1 GFRKEARLAISFTVT
16 ARDTGSHARAG
27 TITTE
32 RGEVRTPAFLPVGTA
47 GTVKGV
53 WPTQLKAMGYQCVLA
68 NTYHLYLRP
77 GHERIRRLGGLHR
90 FMGWDRPVLTDSGGY
105 QVFSLSSLRSVS
117 DDEVTFRSH
126 IDGSRHVLSPELA
139 VEVQEALGSDIR
151 MVLDECVE
159 YPAGRREVEKA
170 VRRTAVWA
178 RRSLAVS
185 RREEGGLFG
194 IVQGGMVPEFRKRS
208 VEEIC
213 ALPFPG
219 FAIGGVSVGEGKQLL
234 RETVEFTAPLLP
246 AGKPRYL
253 MGVGTPEDILFAVS
267 RGVDIFDC
275 VLPTRNARTGMLFTS
290 AGPVSIK
297 QARYADDPRPPDEKC
312 DCPTCL
318 TFSRAY
324 LRHLYLQKEILSSMA
339 LTVHNL
345 HFYRQWMERIR
356 EAISIGYL
364 ADFVQESPGSRGE

>member
-1 GFRKEARLAISFTVT
+1 LAISFNVT

-32 RGEVRTPAFLPVGTA
+32 RGEIRTPAFLPVGTA
-47 GTVKGV
+47 GTVKGI
-53 WPTQLKAMGYQCVLA
+53 WPAQLKAMGYQCVLA

-77 GHERIRRLGGLHR
+77 GHERIRRLGGVHR

-126 IDGSRHVLSPELA
+126 IDGSRHVLSPEFA
-139 VEVQEALGSDIR
+139 VEIQEALGSDIR

-159 YPAGRREVEKA
+159 YPAGQREVEEA
-170 VRRTAVWA
+170 VRRTTVWA

-194 IVQGGMVPEFRKRS
+194 IVQGGMLPELRKRS

-234 RETVEFTAPLLP
+234 RETVDFTAPLLP
-246 AGKPRYL
+246 TGKPRYL

-356 EAISIGYL
+356 EAISNGNL
-364 ADFVQESPGSRGE
+364 ADIMQESPGSSGE

>member
-1 GFRKEARLAISFTVT
+1 LAISFNVT

-47 GTVKGV
+47 GTVKGI
-53 WPTQLKAMGYQCVLA
+53 WPAQLKAMGYQCVLA

-77 GHERIRRLGGLHR
+77 GHERIRRLGGVHR

-117 DDEVTFRSH
+117 DDEVAFRSH
-126 IDGSRHVLSPELA
+126 IDGSRHVLSPEFA

-159 YPAGRREVEKA
+159 YPAGRREVEEA
-170 VRRTAVWA
+170 VRRTTVWA
-178 RRSLAVS
+178 RRSLAAS

-194 IVQGGMVPEFRKRS
+194 IVQGGMIPELRKRS

-234 RETVEFTAPLLP
+234 RETVDFTAPLLP
-246 AGKPRYL
+246 TGKPRYL

-356 EAISIGYL
+356 EAISNGNL
-364 ADFVQESPGSRGE
+364 ADFMQESPGSSGE

>member
-1 GFRKEARLAISFTVT
+1 
-16 ARDTGSHARAG
+16 
-27 TITTE
+27 
-32 RGEVRTPAFLPVGTA
+32 
-47 GTVKGV
+47 
-53 WPTQLKAMGYQCVLA
+53 
-68 NTYHLYLRP
+68 
-77 GHERIRRLGGLHR
+77 
-90 FMGWDRPVLTDSGGY
+90 MGWDRPVLTDSGGY
-105 QVFSLSSLRSVS
+105 QVFSLSSLRSVT

-126 IDGSRHVLSPELA
+126 IDGSRHVLSPEFA
-139 VEVQEALGSDIR
+139 VEVQEVLGSDIR

-159 YPAGRREVEKA
+159 YPAGRREVEEA
-170 VRRTAVWA
+170 VRRTTVWA

-194 IVQGGMVPEFRKRS
+194 IVQGGMLPELRRRS

-234 RETVEFTAPLLP
+234 RETVDFTAPLLP
-246 AGKPRYL
+246 TGKPRYL

-290 AGPVSIK
+290 TGPVSIK
-297 QARYADDPRPPDEKC
+297 QARYADDPRPPDAKC
-312 DCPTCL
+312 NCPTCL

-356 EAISIGYL
+356 EAISNGNL
-364 ADFVQESPGSRGE
+364 ADFMQESPGSSGE

>member
-1 GFRKEARLAISFTVT
+1 LAISFNVT
-16 ARDTGSHARAG
+16 ALDTGSHARAG

-32 RGEVRTPAFLPVGTA
+32 RGVIRTPAFLPVGTA

-53 WPTQLKAMGYQCVLA
+53 WPTQLKVMGYQCVLA

-77 GHERIRRLGGLHR
+77 GHERIRRLGGVHR
-90 FMGWDRPVLTDSGGY
+90 FMGWDRAVLTDSGGY

-117 DDEVTFRSH
+117 DDEVIFRSQ

-159 YPAGRREVEKA
+159 YPAGRKEVEEA
-170 VRRTAVWA
+170 VRRTTVWA

-185 RREEGGLFG
+185 RREDGGLFG
-194 IVQGGMVPEFRKRS
+194 IVQGGMLPELRKRS

-213 ALPFPG
+213 TLPFHG
-219 FAIGGVSVGEGKQLL
+219 FAIGGVSVGEGKELL

-246 AGKPRYL
+246 TGKPRYL
-253 MGVGTPEDILFAVS
+253 MGVGTPEDILFSVS

-297 QARYADDPRPPDEKC
+297 QARYADDPRPPDERC
-312 DCPTCL
+312 GCPTCL

-356 EAISIGYL
+356 EAISNGNL
-364 ADFVQESPGSRGE
+364 ADFMKESPGLRGE

>member
-1 GFRKEARLAISFTVT
+1 LAISFTVT
-16 ARDTGSHARAG
+16 VRDPGSHARAG

-32 RGEVRTPAFLPVGTA
+32 RGEVRTPAFLPIGTM

-53 WPTQLKAMGYQCVLA
+53 WPTQLKEMGYQCVLA

-159 YPAGRREVEKA
+159 YPAGRREVEEA

-208 VEEIC
+208 AEEIC
-213 ALPFPG
+213 ALPFAG

-297 QARYADDPRPPDEKC
+297 QARYADDPRPPDERC

-364 ADFVQESPGSRGE
+364 ADFVQESPGSGGE

>member
-1 GFRKEARLAISFTVT
+1 LAISFHVT

-47 GTVKGV
+47 GTVKGI
-53 WPTQLKAMGYQCVLA
+53 WPAQLKAMGYQCVLA

-77 GHERIRRLGGLHR
+77 GHERIRRLGGVHR

-105 QVFSLSSLRSVS
+105 QVFSLSSLRSVT

-126 IDGSRHVLSPELA
+126 IDGSRHVLSPEFA

-159 YPAGRREVEKA
+159 YPAGRREVEEA
-170 VRRTAVWA
+170 VRRTTVWA

-194 IVQGGMVPEFRKRS
+194 IVQGGMLPELRRRS

-234 RETVEFTAPLLP
+234 RETVDFTAPLLP
-246 AGKPRYL
+246 MGKPRYL

-290 AGPVSIK
+290 TGPVSIK
-297 QARYADDPRPPDEKC
+297 QARYADDPRQPDEKC

-356 EAISIGYL
+356 EAISNGNL
-364 ADFVQESPGSRGE
+364 ADFMQESPGSSGE

>member
-1 GFRKEARLAISFTVT
+1 MAISFNVT

-27 TITTE
+27 TITSE

-47 GTVKGV
+47 GTVKGI
-53 WPTQLKAMGYQCVLA
+53 WPAQLKAMGYQCVLA

-77 GHERIRRLGGLHR
+77 GHERIRRLGGVHR

-117 DDEVTFRSH
+117 DDEVAFRSH
-126 IDGSRHVLSPELA
+126 IDGSRHVLSPEFA

-159 YPAGRREVEKA
+159 YPAGRREVEEA
-170 VRRTAVWA
+170 VRRTTVWA

-194 IVQGGMVPEFRKRS
+194 IVQGGMLPELRKRS

-234 RETVEFTAPLLP
+234 RETVDFTAPLLP
-246 AGKPRYL
+246 TGKPRYL

-356 EAISIGYL
+356 EAISNGNL
-364 ADFVQESPGSRGE
+364 ADFMQESPGSSGE

>member
-1 GFRKEARLAISFTVT
+1 LAISFNVT

-27 TITTE
+27 TITSE

-47 GTVKGV
+47 GTVKGI
-53 WPTQLKAMGYQCVLA
+53 WPAQLKAMGYQCVLA

-77 GHERIRRLGGLHR
+77 GHERIRRLGGVHR

-117 DDEVTFRSH
+117 DDEVAFRSH
-126 IDGSRHVLSPELA
+126 IDGSRHVLSPEFA

-159 YPAGRREVEKA
+159 YPAGRREVEEA
-170 VRRTAVWA
+170 VRRTTVWA

-194 IVQGGMVPEFRKRS
+194 IVQGGMLPELRKRS

-234 RETVEFTAPLLP
+234 RETVDFTAPLLP
-246 AGKPRYL
+246 TGKPRYL

-356 EAISIGYL
+356 EAISNGNL
-364 ADFVQESPGSRGE
+364 ADFMQESPGSSGE

>member
-1 GFRKEARLAISFTVT
+1 MAISFTVT
-16 ARDTGSHARAG
+16 ARDTGSRARAG

-53 WPTQLKAMGYQCVLA
+53 WPTQLEAMGYQCVLA

-77 GHERIRRLGGLHR
+77 GHERIHRLGGLHR
-90 FMGWDRPVLTDSGGY
+90 FMGWNRPVLTDSGGY

-139 VEVQEALGSDIR
+139 VEIQEALGSDIR

-159 YPAGRREVEKA
+159 YPAGRREVEEA

-364 ADFVQESPGSRGE
+364 ADFVQESPGSGGE